1 MSTFKLARMRCQLA
15 GWLGE
20 FRRAYLQ
27 MFGIP
32 DYERYLTHM
41 ADHHPELTPLTRRE
55 FAAQAIDRR
64 YNGGA
69 GRRCC

>member
-1 MSTFKLARMRCQLA
+1 MNARSLSQMRC
-15 GWLGE
+15 WLRQARG
-20 FRRAYLQ
+20 AYLQ

-32 DYERYLTHM
+32 DYERYLAHM
-41 ADHHPELTPLTRRE
+41 ADHHPELTPLSRRE

-64 YNGGA
+64 YNGGG

>member
-1 MSTFKLARMRCQLA
+1 MSAFTLARMRCRLA
-15 GWLGE
+15 GWL
-20 FRRAYLQ
+20 RQAQSAYLQ

-32 DYERYLTHM
+32 DYERYLAHM
-41 ADHHPELTPLTRRE
+41 ADHHPEHTPLSRRE